1 MEESNATKGE
11 ELKVD
16 KLGLPMTDYCAKY
29 NISDTEFKK
38 I

>member
-1 MEESNATKGE
+1 MEEINTKKGE

-16 KLGLPMTDYCAKY
+16 KLGLPITDYCTKY
-29 NISDTEFKK
+29 NISETEFKK